1 MSEYWD
7 ILDADGEK
15 TGKRVKRERFGTLGV
30 GQYHLVVHVWITN
43 SSGEFLIQKRSRNK
57 QPMPGEWGATSGSVK
72 SGEDSRTAAIR
83 ELYEELGI
91 PVKPGE
97 IFFVERFRRK
107 NSISDIW
114 HVGVDADINSLT
126 LQKEEVSA
134 AMWVT
139 PDELK
144 RMIKK
149 GEFHNY
155 GMEYFDTV
163 FSLIKG

>member
-57 QPMPGEWGATSGSVK
+57 QPMPGEWAATSGSVK

-91 PVKPGE
+91 PVKFICVGE
-97 IFFVERFRRK
+97 HI
-107 NSISDIW
+107 D
-114 HVGVDADINSLT
+114 D
-126 LQKEEVSA
+126 LQ
-134 AMWVT
+134 
-139 PDELK
+139 
-144 RMIKK
+144 
-149 GEFHNY
+149 
-155 GMEYFDTV
+155 YFDAEQFV
-163 FSLIKG
+163 AALFEG